1 MLVRGMRMNAFRTP
15 RNSSAGRQ
23 SRSPGPLR
31 VLADSGDGLGHFTL
45 FWMMQ
50 ARSLIAALFAGQD
63 VGDGGEHHGGPCTAF
78 GAGGGAVC
86 WLAWIELFDPVG
98 CLMDEIVFD
107 EVTYREPRKM
117 RRPDGDARWACLACG
132 TPGPRDLPVFV
143 DRDAADSME
152 RHALSDTS
160 VELGGV
166 MLGFEGIDD
175 RTGQAFVWVTRSLEA
190 RHYENTQASFTYTH
204 DAWEEISRE
213 REAKYPDLD
222 IVGWY
227 HTHPDFGIFLSGHD
241 QFLHQHFFG
250 QPLQVAYVVDPV
262 RMTRGFFQSRDGG
275 LVQLEG
281 FHVVAP
287 RANRSALARTVNDL
301 ESVPQ
306 SEAGGAG
313 LSPRLEAELVAMLS
327 GTRTQGHRMHQ
338 GDAPRLA
345 TLAGVLGILGGI
357 AIVMIV
363 FWASSLTQQLRSLEE
378 GQEGLRISKDAGR
391 MAIDTLNDHLGEAA
405 AEKLVAQ
412 YGKVSRERDEA
423 RSRLEGQLVAN
434 QAMAEDLKATRAS
447 HEKAT
452 AQLAKAS
459 ETAGRF
465 EADSKEAKTL
475 REKFKEV
482 SGQADRQS
490 RTIADQELALDA
502 LDGKGAVSLVRLYST
517 AWYSALA
524 GWITSGVL
532 VACLFT
538 LLARRDPRPTV
549 SGESPMNLP

>member
-1 MLVRGMRMNAFRTP
+1 
-15 RNSSAGRQ
+15 
-23 SRSPGPLR
+23 
-31 VLADSGDGLGHFTL
+31 
-45 FWMMQ
+45 
-50 ARSLIAALFAGQD
+50 
-63 VGDGGEHHGGPCTAF
+63 
-78 GAGGGAVC
+78 
-86 WLAWIELFDPVG
+86 
-98 CLMDEIVFD
+98 MDEIVFN

-143 DRDAADSME
+143 DRVAVDSME

-175 RTGQAFVWVTRSLEA
+175 RTGLPFVWVTRSLEA

-204 DAWEEISRE
+204 DAWEEITRE

-241 QFLHQHFFG
+241 QFLHNSFFG
-250 QPLQVAYVVDPV
+250 QPLQVAYVIDPI
-262 RMTRGFFQSRDGG
+262 RMARGFFQSRDGG

-287 RANRSALARTVNDL
+287 RADRSALARTVNDL

-306 SEAGGAG
+306 SEPGGAG

-327 GTRTQGHRMHQ
+327 GTRNQGHAMRH
-338 GDAPRLA
+338 GETPRIA
-345 TLAGVLGILGGI
+345 SLAGLLGILGGV
-357 AIVMIV
+357 ALVMAV
-363 FWASSLTQQLRSLEE
+363 MWANQLTHQLRSLSEA
-378 GQEGLRISKDAGR
+378 QEGMVVAKDASR
-391 MAIDTLNDHLGEAA
+391 MAIDALNDQLGEAA

-412 YGKVSRERDEA
+412 YGKAARERDEA
-423 RSRLEGQLVAN
+423 KVRLEGQLVAN
-434 QAMAEDLKATRAS
+434 QAMAEDLRAS
-447 HEKAT
+447 RASYEKAA
-452 AQLAKAS
+452 AQLATAT
-459 ETAGRF
+459 ETAKKY
-465 EADSKEAKTL
+465 EADSKEAKSL
-475 REKFKEV
+475 RAKVDEV
-482 SGQADRQS
+482 TGQADRQA

-502 LDGKGAVSLVRLYST
+502 LDGKGAVALVGLYST

-532 VACLFT
+532 IASLFA
-538 LLARRDPRPTV
+538 LLSRRDPK
-549 SGESPMNLP
+549 PMAADEPSR